1 MTNIEGI
8 KVVHAIPGRL
18 RLKISRMR
26 RNSVLAAEV
35 QKRLSSIQ
43 AIQQVMANPL
53 TGSVLLL
60 YDPKEIF
67 SPGTLGLLLEALSSL
82 FPEFAPEDIK
92 DWLDALS
99 REFEPQAPV
108 H

>member
-1 MTNIEGI
+1 VTNIEGI

-26 RNSVLAAEV
+26 RNPALVAEV
-35 QKRLSSIQ
+35 QKRFSSVQ
-43 AIQQVMANPL
+43 AIRQVVTNPL

-60 YDPKEIF
+60 YDLKEIF
-67 SPGTLGLLLEALSSL
+67 LPGSLGLLLEALSSL
-82 FPEFAPEDIK
+82 FPEFAPEDIR
-92 DWLDALS
+92 DWLDSLS
-99 REFEPQAPV
+99 REFGSQGSL

>member
-1 MTNIEGI
+1 VTNIEGI

-18 RLKISRMR
+18 RLKISRMKR
-26 RNSVLAAEV
+26 DPVLAAEV
-35 QKRLSSIQ
+35 QKRLSSVQ
-43 AIQQVMANPL
+43 AIRQVVTNPL

-60 YDPKEIF
+60 YDPKGIF
-67 SPGTLGLLLEALSSL
+67 SPGSLGLLLEALSSL

-92 DWLDALS
+92 DWLDSLS
-99 REFEPQAPV
+99 REFESQGSV